1 VLASVILASTT
12 ASYAD
17 EEKNYRYGLRGNN
30 LVFKTVEEALT
41 GGSFLLSVKGGQ
53 PGRISVKLVDIVANA
68 SGSKSSTPLNS
79 SPFTPSEL
87 VTFTNRYP
95 AYQPSEEFQYFEI
108 SMKFKDGIELDRP
121 VLGGLSISLIPDK
134 ESKDDLALASSIVA
148 TFAYIPGSGI
158 NLEEYAPALSLTT
171 PTIDRENPDFFPL
184 NLLPNL
190 PFLPNH
196 GDLRLSYGLENTGKI
211 FLETSTEVKVEQL
224 NLFGQLEGEAFTQ
237 SNEAFLVP
245 GQKTQSTVEI
255 APPDLAKSQLGIGIY
270 RFTTTASGEMGDQIE
285 TSTSNQQTLVIF
297 PWKQSFIAFI
307 LLILFRKRIYRS
319 FNWVIG
325 YGRALRDF
333 RYKRPPKSIPDQEPV
348 FESVSN
354 QASFSSSPAATQT
367 PLTPAPSAPV
377 VVETSALAAET
388 SLEPK
393 KRYDPSPEVERQA
406 EREAEPLANLSTEL
420 PLAVKPEANPEPST
434 KKQWTLPKLTL
445 PSMPKFQLPTWKI
458 PRLPKLEF
466 PKVDLSAAAKSVLEA
481 MPNPKPRPTATQT
494 PLAPEAPKQEPPQT
508 SPEPEAQNKKPME
521 SRPAAPAT
529 PRPASPTV
537 RPTGSSKTTSTP
549 GTSSPRPEPKPLYPY
564 WYQPPKKDGSG

>member
-1 VLASVILASTT
+1 VASSVSF
-12 ASYAD
+12 AD
-17 EEKNYRYGLRGNN
+17 ETKNYRYGLSGNN
-30 LVFKTVEEALT
+30 LVFKTVDEAIK
-41 GGSFLLSVKGGQ
+41 GGSFRLAVKDGK
-53 PGRISVKLVDIVANA
+53 PGRISVELVDIVSNA

-79 SPFTPSEL
+79 NPFTPYEL
-87 VTFTNRYP
+87 VSFTKSYP

-108 SMKFKDGIELDRP
+108 SMKFKDGIDLDRP

-134 ESKDDLALASSIVA
+134 ESKDDLGVASSIVA

-171 PTIDRENPDFFPL
+171 PTIDREKPDFFPL

-224 NLFGQLEGEAFTQ
+224 NLFGQVEGEVFTQ
-237 SNEAFLVP
+237 SNDAFLVP
-245 GQKTQSTVEI
+245 EQKTQSTVEI

-333 RYKRPPKSIPDQEPV
+333 RYKRPPKSNPDQEPV

-367 PLTPAPSAPV
+367 SLTPAPSAPV
-377 VVETSALAAET
+377 VLETPALVAE
-388 SLEPK
+388 SRLEPET
-393 KRYDPSPEVERQA
+393 RYDPSPEAERQA

-420 PLAVKPEANPEPST
+420 PLALKPEANPEPST
-434 KKQWTLPKLTL
+434 KKQWTLPKLKL
-445 PSMPKFQLPTWKI
+445 PSLPKFKLPTWKI
-458 PRLPKLEF
+458 PRLPKLEI
-466 PKVDLSAAAKSVLEA
+466 PKVDLSAAAKSVLKA
-481 MPNPKPRPTATQT
+481 MPKPKPRPTATQT
-494 PLAPEAPKQEPPQT
+494 PLAPD
-508 SPEPEAQNKKPME
+508 
-521 SRPAAPAT
+521 
-529 PRPASPTV
+529 
-537 RPTGSSKTTSTP
+537 SKT
-549 GTSSPRPEPKPLYPY
+549 G
-564 WYQPPKKDGSG
+564 QPNR